1 MDQPTDTENINKRA
15 HKGRGAVTNDTG
27 RFEQTTTVV
36 VDDGWAIEAPNAVA
50 PKTTIGR
57 DTSRTVISR
66 NQSPDVPFD
75 RSINPYR
82 GCEHGCVYCFARPT
96 HAYLGLSPGLD
107 FETRLFAKHDAAEQL
122 AVELRR
128 PNYLPDEIALG
139 ANTDPYQPIERDL
152 QITRKVLEVLRD
164 FGHPVVIVT
173 KSALVVRDLDILT
186 DMAARGL
193 VKVAVSITSLDRDL
207 SRRMEPR
214 APAPHRRLE
223 TVRALA
229 TAGVPTH
236 VLMAPIVPAIN
247 DWEIERL
254 LEAASEAGAGGAG
267 YVLLRLPNEIKALMG
282 DWLVEHYPDRAER
295 VLSLVRQ
302 TRGGKLYRSNW
313 GERRLGT
320 GPVADLIAQRFKL
333 ARKRYG
339 LTDRGPD
346 LRLDRFKPPPAPGDQ
361 LALL

>member
-27 RFEQTTTVV
+27 RFEQTTTVL
-36 VDDGWAIEAPNAVA
+36 VDDGWAIEAPNAAA

-207 SRRMEPR
+207 SRHMEPR

-223 TVRALA
+223 AVRALV
-229 TAGVPTH
+229 TAGVPIH

-267 YVLLRLPNEIKALMG
+267 YVLLRLPNEIKDLMG
-282 DWLVEHYPDRAER
+282 DWLVEHYPDRVER

-320 GPVADLIAQRFKL
+320 GPVTDLIAQRFKL

-346 LRLDRFKPPPAPGDQ
+346 LRLDRFKPRPAPGDQ